1 MKEGFSMFDEQK
13 AVSHLQDLI
22 RCKTISYPDRSRID
36 YSEFVK
42 LREQL
47 AKNYPLLYQQA
58 EVTLIEGNSLIF
70 HLKGT
75 DSSILPLGLMGH
87 MDVVPVSEKG
97 WICDAFGAEIRDGYV
112 YGRGT
117 LDMKGQ
123 VAAILEAVESCLSE
137 QAKFRQDVYILLGH
151 NEETGSSV
159 ADSGARKTMEHLK
172 SKGVNFGLI
181 IDEGGAFISGK
192 SLGVEGNIALI
203 GICEKGYMDVML
215 SVSQPGGHAS
225 MPPKKGALNLVCE
238 AAIRIEN
245 HKFTSSFNPAAA
257 AMFDALVPHM
267 KQPLKSLF
275 AHRNVSGPL
284 LLKAL
289 TRSPMSAALVR
300 TTCVM
305 TQAQGSKASNV
316 LPQKASV
323 VLNLR
328 LAPGDSVDH
337 VMNRLRKL
345 AGNSVEVTL
354 LMANEPTTLSPT
366 KGPHY
371 ERVRQ
376 AILQSFPE
384 YKVVAPYPVVAAT
397 DSRVYSD
404 MAEATYRFVPFP
416 SLIEDISTLHADNE
430 RIQIDSFI
438 QGIKFFEVILTTTK

>member
-1 MKEGFSMFDEQK
+1 MVDEK
-13 AVSHLQDLI
+13 MAVSHLQDII
-22 RCKTISYPDRSRID
+22 RCKTISYPDRRRID
-36 YSEFVK
+36 FSEFAK
-42 LREQL
+42 LREHL
-47 AKNYPLLYQQA
+47 KINYPLLHQQA
-58 EVTLIEGNSLIF
+58 EVTLIEGNSLIYL
-70 HLKGT
+70 LKGHNT
-75 DSSILPLGLMGH
+75 TKLPLGLMGH

-97 WICDAFGAEIRDGYV
+97 WSCDAFSAEIRDGYV

-123 VAAILEAVESCLSE
+123 VTAILEAVESCLKE
-137 QAKFRQDVYILLGH
+137 QRSFDQDIYILLGH

-159 ADSGARKTMEHLK
+159 ADSGARKSMEYLK
-172 SKGVNFGLI
+172 SKGILFGLI

-192 SLGVEGNIALI
+192 ALGVEGNIALI

-215 SVSQPGGHAS
+215 SVSQQGGHAS
-225 MPPKKGALNLVCE
+225 MPPRKSALNLVCE

-245 HKFTSSFNPAAA
+245 HKFPSSFNPASA
-257 AMFDALVPHM
+257 AMFDALVPSM

-328 LAPGDSVDH
+328 LAPCDSVDH
-337 VMNRLRKL
+337 VMKRLKSL
-345 AGNSVEVTL
+345 AGSSVEVTQ
-354 LMANEPTTLSPT
+354 LMANEPTSLSPVS
-366 KGPHY
+366 GPHY
-371 ERVRQ
+371 DRIRQ
-376 AILQSFPE
+376 AILHSFPD

-416 SLIEDISTLHADNE
+416 SLIEDLSTLHADNE
-430 RIQIDSFI
+430 RIKIESFI
-438 QGIKFFEVILTTTK
+438 QGIEFFKKILAPSK